1 MATHSSMFAWKIPRT
16 EEPGGLQSMGS
27 QESDTT
33 EWLSTHT
40 HTTNILLKVGNCYIT
55 LIGTQLHRHT
65 HCQREWKL
73 LSFFWVIMW
82 TANNRDVLE
91 YNKRKWMLME
101 IISLFCRG
109 YLGLL
114 SLLSMSKLFARS
126 FRLTSPWSQLHQH
139 KYPSYKVVK
148 KAGVWHF

>member
-1 MATHSSMFAWKIPRT
+1 
-16 EEPGGLQSMGS
+16 
-27 QESDTT
+27 
-33 EWLSTHT
+33 
-40 HTTNILLKVGNCYIT
+40 
-55 LIGTQLHRHT
+55 
-65 HCQREWKL
+65 
-73 LSFFWVIMW
+73 
-82 TANNRDVLE
+82 
-91 YNKRKWMLME
+91 MLME

-114 SLLSMSKLFARS
+114 SLLSMSKLFARA